1 MLLSVRFR
9 TGQHKKEYMND
20 NASPDQFEDPDVS
33 TTELDEVIHA
43 NKELYDKLN
52 KLPEIEAL
60 EAIAIEEE
68 ENLDR
73 ADKPHPFLV
82 SLEKLKDFYTENE
95 LIRYASWSI
104 LLILISTT
112 ALTMIEYDMFKESVS
127 GQVGKTFIFGG
138 DEPNGLDTFFH
149 TFWWSI
155 VTFTTV
161 GYGDVSPVTH
171 LGKFLT
177 IIIMLLNFGVVT
189 LLGGA
194 VASVLVAKRLTG
206 DDTLDESKFNGH
218 LVIAGWNSYVP
229 SILKLIDANVD
240 ATDTVILVN
249 VTDRDII
256 QRATTGY
263 ERLDIHHIP
272 ENFTHESVLRKA
284 FLEKASTFMILP
296 DNSGLLPHE
305 EPDEDKTV
313 LTCLTAKSISESCN
327 VVAHVLDTETVSHLE
342 RANANEIVIPDDH
355 VPHLLAKHVT
365 DPGVPQFFDNL
376 ILQEEK
382 DKGLQEVKIPRS
394 LNKQSHNKISA
405 FYKFKY
411 NWLLVGYAIRKAGF
425 SLDEQ
430 MGESGSPLIRSMI
443 KEQLEGAGVNLTSD
457 EHVVVEINPPD
468 DYKVDEKHSALVL
481 R

>member
-1 MLLSVRFR
+1 
-9 TGQHKKEYMND
+9 MND
-20 NASPDQFEDPDVS
+20 NPSPKQFQDPDVS

-43 NKELYDKLN
+43 NKDLYDKLN

-60 EAIAIEEE
+60 EAITLEDEEKE
-68 ENLDR
+68 DDR
-73 ADKPHPFLV
+73 EKSHLFLEA
-82 SLEKLKDFYTENE
+82 LNNLKDLYTEND
-95 LIRYASWSI
+95 LVRYAAWAFV
-104 LLILISTT
+104 LILVSTS
-112 ALTMIEYDMFKESVS
+112 ALTVIEYEMFKESVT
-127 GQVGKTFIFGG
+127 GHVGETFVIGG
-138 DEPNGLDTFFH
+138 DEPNWLDTYFH

-229 SILKLIDANVD
+229 SILKLIDANKD
-240 ATDTVILVN
+240 ATDVVILVN
-249 VTDRDII
+249 ETDRDII
-256 QRATTGY
+256 QRVTTGY

-284 FLEKASTFMILP
+284 FLEKAGAFMILP

-327 VVAHVLDTETVSHLE
+327 VIAHVLDPETVSHLQ
-342 RANANEIVIPDDH
+342 RANANEIVIPDEH

-365 DPGVPQFFDNL
+365 DPGVPQFFDDL

-394 LNKQSHNKISA
+394 LNGQSHNKISA

-425 SLDEQ
+425 SLDDQ

-468 DYKVDEKHSALVL
+468 DYTIDEKHSALVL

>member
-1 MLLSVRFR
+1 
-9 TGQHKKEYMND
+9 MND
-20 NASPDQFEDPDVS
+20 NPSPEQFQDPDVS

-43 NKELYDKLN
+43 NKDLYDKLN

-60 EAIAIEEE
+60 EAIILEDEEKE
-68 ENLDR
+68 DDR
-73 ADKPHPFLV
+73 EKSHLFLEA
-82 SLEKLKDFYTENE
+82 LNNLKDLYTEND
-95 LIRYASWSI
+95 LVRYAAWAFV
-104 LLILISTT
+104 LILVSTS
-112 ALTMIEYDMFKESVS
+112 ALTVTEYEMFKESVT
-127 GQVGKTFIFGG
+127 GDVGETFVFGG
-138 DEPNGLDTFFH
+138 DEPNWLDTYFH

-229 SILKLIDANVD
+229 SILKLIDANKD
-240 ATDTVILVN
+240 ATDEVILVN
-249 VTDRDII
+249 ETDRDII
-256 QRATTGY
+256 QRVTTGY

-284 FLEKASTFMILP
+284 FLEKAGAFMILP

-327 VVAHVLDTETVSHLE
+327 VIAHVLDSETVSHLQ
-342 RANANEIVIPDDH
+342 RANANEIVIPDEH

-365 DPGVPQFFDNL
+365 DPGVPQFFDDL

-394 LNKQSHNKISA
+394 LNGQSHNKISA

-425 SLDEQ
+425 SLDDQ

-468 DYKVDEKHSALVL
+468 DYTIDEKHSALVL